1 MHRSDIESQ
10 RSAAACL
17 PEHQVDP
24 NKHLFKSNKT
34 FKEDSDDDVIAL
46 KRKRDRSGQK

>member
-1 MHRSDIESQ
+1 MHRSDVENQ

-34 FKEDSDDDVIAL
+34 FKEDSDEEVTVL
-46 KRKRDRSGQK
+46 KRKRDHSGQK